1 MIMKESTLYDKKSIR
16 TIVGKSSDFN
26 ELARD
31 CVGFA
36 NAKGGHLHIGIEDNE
51 DFPPCNQ
58 QITTE
63 TEDNVKKRINEL
75 TLNVAITTK
84 IVTADNGG
92 QYVDLTIMPSMST
105 LACTTKGGY
114 YLRVGDSTRSLLPED
129 MLRLLDEKSAY
140 CWETRVVQSIQWN
153 NCDATKLSKFVED
166 IQKSDRV
173 SAFVK
178 EKSVEELLEYYLFVD
193 EAGKLTNLGVLWLG
207 KQEQRARLLYSPCIQ
222 FIKYDTNGDKVNKLV
237 WDDYSRNPKELLE
250 AVWNDIPDWKEY
262 NEISVGLWRKQIP
275 AYNEKVVRE
284 AICNAIVHRP
294 YTTRGDIFIN
304 MYPDYMTIINP
315 GLLPLGVTTD
325 NILHKTIQRNEHLA
339 KVFYDLHLMEK
350 EGSGYDLMY
359 ESLLSEGKKIPIVSE
374 GDDFVALTIQ
384 RHIVDPEAYRLM
396 EHVTNNY
403 KVSQNARIALG
414 IIIQAQ
420 KISAFNL
427 AKEMQLTA
435 EGRLRT
441 ILTPLIQEKVIL
453 SKGQKKGTTYYINP
467 TIVANAKANIVTSLK
482 TIEPYRLQALIE
494 EDLRYHPYSSMAE
507 IAKRLPDVEFKDLQK
522 MVRKMVTINRLN
534 ATEGRKYRKYYL
546 PQ

>member
-1 MIMKESTLYDKKSIR
+1 MKESTLYDKKSLK

-51 DFPPCNQ
+51 DVPPCNQ

-63 TEDNVKKRINEL
+63 IEDIVKKRINEL
-75 TLNVAITTK
+75 TLNVAISTK
-84 IVTADNGG
+84 IITADNGG
-92 QYVDLTIMPSMST
+92 QYIDLGIMPSMST

-140 CWETRVVQSIQWN
+140 CWETRVVQPILWG
-153 NCDATKLSKFVED
+153 NCDAAKLSKFVED
-166 IQKSDRV
+166 IRKSDRV

-193 EAGKLTNLGVLWLG
+193 ETGRLTNLGILWLG

-222 FIKYDTNGDKVNKLV
+222 FIKYDANGDKVNKLV
-237 WDDYSRNPKELLE
+237 WDDYSRNPQELLE

-304 MYPDYMTIINP
+304 MHPDYMTIVNP

-403 KVSQNARIALG
+403 KVSQSARIALG

-441 ILTPLIQEKVIL
+441 ILTTLIQEKVIL
-453 SKGQKKGTTYYINP
+453 YKGQKKGTTYYINP
-467 TIVANAKANIVTSLK
+467 TVVANTKANIITSLK

-507 IAKRLPDVEFKDLQK
+507 IAKRLPDVDFKELQK